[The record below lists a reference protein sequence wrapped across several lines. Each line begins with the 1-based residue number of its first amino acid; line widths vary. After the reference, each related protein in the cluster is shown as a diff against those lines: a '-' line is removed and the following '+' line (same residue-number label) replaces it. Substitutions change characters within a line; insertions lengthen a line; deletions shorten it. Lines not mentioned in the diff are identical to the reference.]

1 MTKESKTVKSANPA
15 LAEAFAKRM
24 HKEDDKKKDV
34 ANEAPTEEQLAPF
47 IKRFG
52 QDKIDEWKTIFAGRK
67 LIYLKV
73 EDSMAILRP
82 PTSEDLGEY
91 MMGIGTNGI
100 SKAIAFI
107 VNELWLDGDIELIQ
121 DEDKFIG
128 VFMQVNNL
136 LEGKKAEFFRA

>member
-1 MTKESKTVKSANPA
+1 MKKTDKPVNANPE

-24 HKEDDKKKDV
+24 HKEDDKKKAV
-34 ANEAPTEEQLAPF
+34 ATEVVTKEQMAPF

-52 QDKIDEWKTIFAGRK
+52 QEKIDELNSIFSGRK
-67 LIYLKV
+67 LIYIKV

-82 PTSEDLGEY
+82 PTSDDLGEY
-91 MMGIGTNGI
+91 MTGIGTNGI
-100 SKAIAFI
+100 SKAVTCVI
-107 VNELWLDGDIELIQ
+107 NDLWLEGDIDLIQ
-121 DEDKFIG
+121 DEDKFIA